1 MSDQGDTVRIG
12 CSGLLSA
19 TSLVVTVALAYAIET
34 GHVSWSWWWL
44 VATGAP
50 FALTVLATTGALVGV
65 AALVAWLR
73 RQ

>member
-34 GHVSWSWWWL
+34 GHVSWS
-44 VATGAP
+44 
-50 FALTVLATTGALVGV
+50 
-65 AALVAWLR
+65 
-73 RQ
+73 